1 MHSDPIADLL
11 TRIRNA
17 ARAHHVTTTCPYS
30 RVKEDITRLLTKHGY
45 LDSYAIEGDTAA
57 TKKLVI
63 TFVPERAAFNLR
75 RISTPGRRVYV
86 DSAHLP
92 NVLRGRGLAL
102 LTTSSGI
109 MTNRD
114 AKRANIGGEVLLYAW

>member
-11 TRIRNA
+11 TRVRNA
-17 ARAHHVTTTCPYS
+17 AHARHTSTVCPYS

-45 LDSYAIEGDTAA
+45 FAGYTVEGDTAA
-57 TKKLVI
+57 TKRLVI
-63 TFVPERAAFNLR
+63 TLDPARAPFHLR

-86 DSAHLP
+86 DAAHLP

-109 MTNRD
+109 ITNRD
-114 AKRANIGGEVLLYAW
+114 AKRSNIGGEVLLYAW